1 MYERYDVKLLLSENP
16 KNTKTH
22 THTDV
27 EFELKST
34 AQKTVKKQ
42 SPSKGKLIIE
52 EIVSGLKLNNNDLN
66 DLSSFATAVSKVTS
80 SQNVQFLDLSFN
92 QLDEVGDDLASFEN
106 LNSLYLTGNK
116 IRRFSDIFKLK
127 GLSGLRSLSL
137 QGNPISERK
146 DYRLKIL
153 HAFPT
158 LSKLDFTAVTRAD
171 RDRVATW
178 AKIWGPENEA
188 LMETKRLR
196 ATARSLEREK
206 KNKK

>member
-1 MYERYDVKLLLSENP
+1 M
-16 KNTKTH
+16 
-22 THTDV
+22 
-27 EFELKST
+27 
-34 AQKTVKKQ
+34 KKQ

-66 DLSSFATAVSKVTS
+66 DLSGFADAVEKVSS

-206 KNKK
+206 KKK

>member
-1 MYERYDVKLLLSENP
+1 M
-16 KNTKTH
+16 
-22 THTDV
+22 
-27 EFELKST
+27 

-66 DLSSFATAVSKVTS
+66 DLSGFADAVEKVSS

-127 GLSGLRSLSL
+127 GLDVLSL
-137 QGNPISERK
+137 FKGIPYPNER
-146 DYRLKIL
+146 II
-153 HAFPT
+153 
-158 LSKLDFTAVTRAD
+158 V
-171 RDRVATW
+171 
-178 AKIWGPENEA
+178 
-188 LMETKRLR
+188 
-196 ATARSLEREK
+196 
-206 KNKK
+206 